1 MSLLA
6 RRASRLRLAARTI
19 LVGMAFLLVPAAVAA
34 SGPASTAWQ
43 AVPDGTPSPGG
54 GDSVCASGRL
64 TVGALPAIDAAW
76 EAGLAAATERATAWH
91 AEASLVAVQVTCRFL
106 DPGFAV
112 RATFYADKMDRSLY
126 ESDDG
131 AVTAL
136 DPDVPPPTSLP
147 VDGISFALLADV
159 LGEAGYP
166 PTTELSPSGVAVRY
180 NQDDQNWRFGPEM
193 APTER
198 TLFHVATE
206 QDNQTQDLFVDA
218 EDGTIYRYQPNE
230 PARGTG
236 RAAAEPGGH
245 GDASRER
252 RRWDRR

>member
-1 MSLLA
+1 M
-6 RRASRLRLAARTI
+6 
-19 LVGMAFLLVPAAVAA
+19 VFLLVPAAAAA
-34 SGPASTAWQ
+34 SGPAGTAPR
-43 AVPDGTPSPGG
+43 AVPDGTPVPRGV
-54 GDSVCASGRL
+54 DDACASGRL

-91 AEASLVAVQVTCRFL
+91 PEARLVAVQVTCRFL
-106 DPGFAV
+106 DPGFAI

-147 VDGISFALLADV
+147 VDGLSFRLLADA
-159 LGEAGYP
+159 LAEAGYP
-166 PTTELSPSGVAVRY
+166 PTTELSPAGVAVRY
-180 NQDDQNWRFGPEM
+180 NQDDPAWRFGPEM
-193 APTER
+193 VPTER

-218 EDGTIYRYQPNE
+218 EDGTIYRYRRDE
-230 PARGTG
+230 PAPGTG
-236 RAAAEPGGH
+236 RVVVGSGEH
-245 GDASRER
+245 GDASRGR
-252 RRWDRR
+252 RRGQRR